1 MKKSSNLY
9 PLKHVGIYAFRKEVL
24 LDFTNMPKSELE
36 ELESLEQLRLLEAGY
51 PIKVIITEN
60 YYHGVD
66 TREDVAL
73 VERELSARLFTNS

>member
-1 MKKSSNLY
+1 M
-9 PLKHVGIYAFRKEVL
+9 PFGRKFYL
-24 LDFTNMPKSELE
+24 ILQTCQKSELE